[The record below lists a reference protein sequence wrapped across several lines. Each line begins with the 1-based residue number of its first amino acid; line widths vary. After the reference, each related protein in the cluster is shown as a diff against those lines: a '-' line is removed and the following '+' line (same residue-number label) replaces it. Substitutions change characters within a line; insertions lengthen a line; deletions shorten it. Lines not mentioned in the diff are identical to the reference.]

1 VIIIP
6 KDKISRELDTI
17 VMTIRFDDLEGNIRE
32 ETKKVKASTLLDMTE
47 EEIVD
52 AVKNFVAN
60 RRLSLAEDR
69 IKEKLSGLIDV
80 DLEAE

>member
-1 VIIIP
+1 MIIIP

-32 ETKKVKASTLLDMTE
+32 ETKKVKASTLLNMTE